1 MCKLAWSYQDKTNQ
15 TKMQLAQCL
24 LVNKDDFLLLF
35 INLKL
40 VELNGSVGCCV
51 EMGLYNLNLLV

>member
-1 MCKLAWSYQDKTNQ
+1 MLGGVSYEEKN
-15 TKMQLAQCL
+15 KMQLAQCL
-24 LVNKDDFLLLF
+24 LFNKDDFLLLF

-51 EMGLYNLNLLV
+51 EMGCII